1 MIVFEQ
7 PVLEYKKSFRREL
20 QLFERTVMRAWA
32 GYMWWEDERK
42 EGVGNNKE
50 MESVLF
56 NGRRLK
62 QG

>member
-1 MIVFEQ
+1 
-7 PVLEYKKSFRREL
+7 
-20 QLFERTVMRAWA
+20 
-32 GYMWWEDERK
+32 MWWEDERK
-42 EGVGNNKE
+42 ESVGNNKE